1 MAAQELNDYLLYGNI
16 VNSVNFPN
24 VEMVPAGVPRICII
38 HENKPTMISQYT
50 TLFGDK
56 GVNIENLLNKSKGDY
71 AYTLLD
77 VEKADED
84 TVNALKAI
92 DGVIRVRVIE

>member
-1 MAAQELNDYLLYGNI
+1 
-16 VNSVNFPN
+16 
-24 VEMVPAGVPRICII
+24 
-38 HENKPTMISQYT
+38 MISQYT
-50 TLFGDK
+50 ALFGDK

-84 TVNALKAI
+84 TVAALKAI
-92 DGVIRVRVIE
+92 DGVIRVRVID

>member
-1 MAAQELNDYLLYGNI
+1 MKRVFLI
-16 VNSVNFPN
+16 VLDSFGIGAMPDS
-24 VEMVPAGVPRICII
+24 E
-38 HENKPTMISQYT
+38 S
-50 TLFGDK
+50 FGDK